1 MATPIGDRLER
12 FPLDAETEDTD
23 PVSGSI
29 FVKRSFWEGETL
41 VTAARDPTGKKPD
54 FVTRRKVLAS
64 GKLEQI
70 NEHNGMTMMRILE
83 KK

>member
-1 MATPIGDRLER
+1 MRRRQKQSTDNANEKNQLPIN
-12 FPLDAETEDTD
+12 
-23 PVSGSI
+23 
-29 FVKRSFWEGETL
+29 GETL